1 MRQQLQTIGPGKPH
15 VRQRQQRSSA
25 ASQLESALDR
35 QSGATIARL
44 AVHAGGR
51 RTAQHDRAPFNQNPL
66 LAYQGDGI
74 NNQGGLLWPFI
85 KNKNVYWCPT
95 DLATNTPGYR
105 ARINKMSTYIMSGAV
120 CGFGASMSGYK
131 LTQFRQDA
139 YISWEPE

>member
-1 MRQQLQTIGPGKPH
+1 MI
-15 VRQRQQRSSA
+15 A
-25 ASQLESALDR
+25 A
-35 QSGATIARL
+35 T
-44 AVHAGGR
+44 
-51 RTAQHDRAPFNQNPL
+51 FNQNPL

-139 YISWEPE
+139 YISWERMNTRPAAARPTTTAPATPTRTRTAPSAAGTGRMVAS